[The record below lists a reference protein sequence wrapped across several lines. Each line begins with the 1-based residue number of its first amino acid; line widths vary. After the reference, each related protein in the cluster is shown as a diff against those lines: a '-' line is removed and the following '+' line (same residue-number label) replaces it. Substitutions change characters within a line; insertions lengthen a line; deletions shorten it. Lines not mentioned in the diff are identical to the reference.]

1 MPCKNVSLSNYYSS
15 SFEVSSGSCSDSSV
29 SKCTQIIPRVESQN
43 LILYEVSQS
52 FSSIKDDSVPSM
64 HSKSETY
71 GTSDTSYSCCKC
83 SCNVSNCT
91 CTIGSSELYE
101 FTDSFDDCICL
112 SNSDDIYSN
121 ECSLCSSTSE
131 SFCTLFDNGI
141 VNVNAKKFGSFQC
154 NRTSKDVHIYE
165 ISNHKKMSVQVLTY
179 GARVH
184 KIFVPDKN
192 GNVNNVILSCESL
205 EEYLEYDELYLNA
218 TIGRMVG
225 VVKDARFCFGGES
238 FYLNQNLNEK
248 HHYNGGRMGLDRTI
262 WDAYVDSDGDV
273 LMTCTTKDGD
283 EGYPGTL
290 LIQARFSLTQNNE
303 LRINY
308 TARSTLPCPCNISN
322 RIYLNLAGV
331 FSFESAKNDGS
342 DTRTIYD
349 HFVNVNASYYTFNNQ
364 DKIVSKCL
372 KDVSNTEYDLRISQ
386 QLGIAI
392 ARHPDKGFNCLYKLL
407 SPLDTSKEK
416 NRLKFV
422 SSIIEP
428 VSGRALEI
436 FTTENFVW
444 FSTCNDLY
452 ERICKPVSPD
462 YDLNFLGLSEFPKRL
477 TDRIEY
483 KPKSLTDSSHA
494 SVKLLSNL
502 ALTVIDLKKSSFDTN
517 LKSVVKSTKDH
528 IEIITENQSELTI
541 HDSSQTLQNF
551 DLCLDKEMS
560 NPGML
565 ESSKKF
571 LKNSAFYFQPQN
583 FPNAVNHQNTFQDII
598 LKPG

>member
-1 MPCKNVSLSNYYSS
+1 MPCKNVSLSNYNAN
-15 SFEVSSGSCSDSSV
+15 SFEVSSETCSDSSV
-29 SKCTQIIPRVESQN
+29 SKCTRIIPRVESQN
-43 LILYEVSQS
+43 LILLEVSES
-52 FSSIKDDSVPSM
+52 LSSIKDVSVPSM
-64 HSKSETY
+64 HNISESY
-71 GTSDTSYSCCKC
+71 GTSETSYNCCKC

-91 CTIGSSELYE
+91 CTSGSSEIYE
-101 FTDSFDDCICL
+101 FTNSFDDCVCL
-112 SNSDDIYSN
+112 SNSDGIYSN

-131 SFCTLFDNGI
+131 SFCTLFNNGI

-154 NRTSKDVHIYE
+154 NRTSKDVHVYE

-218 TIGRMVG
+218 TIGRIVG
-225 VVKDARFCFGGES
+225 VVKDARFCFSGES
-238 FYLNQNLNEK
+238 FYLNQNLKEK
-248 HHYNGGRMGLDRTI
+248 HHYNGGRIGLDRAI

-273 LMTCTTKDGD
+273 LMTCITKDGD

-331 FSFESAKNDGS
+331 FSDES

-349 HFVNVNASYYTFNNQ
+349 HFVNVNASCYTCNNQ
-364 DKIVSKCL
+364 DRTVSKCL
-372 KDVSNTEYDLRISQ
+372 KDVSNTEYDLRIPQ

-416 NRLKFV
+416 NRSNFV
-422 SSIIEP
+422 SRIIEP

-452 ERICKPVSPD
+452 EPICKPVSPD
-462 YDLNFLGLSEFPKRL
+462 YDLDFLGLSEFPKRL
-477 TDRIEY
+477 TNVKERTEY
-483 KPKSLTDSSHA
+483 KPKSLTDSSHS

-502 ALTVIDLKKSSFDTN
+502 ALTNIDLNKTPFDTN
-517 LKSVVKSTKDH
+517 LKSVVKSNKDH

-541 HDSSQTLQNF
+541 HNSSQSLQNF
-551 DLCLDKEMS
+551 DLCLDKEIS
-560 NPGML
+560 NPEML
-565 ESSKKF
+565 GSSKRF